1 MANEYSYPLSF
12 DWTTEE
18 MVAVVEFYQA
28 IEEAYEKGITR
39 DKVMTHYKKF
49 KEVVRSIAEE
59 KTSFREFEEA
69 SGYSAY
75 PVVKAAKEGQE
86 RIRLTKKTK

>member
-1 MANEYSYPLSF
+1 MANEYSYPLEF

-18 MVAVVEFYQA
+18 IVAVIEFYQV
-28 IEEAYEKGITR
+28 IEAAYEKGTTR
-39 DKVMTHYKKF
+39 DTVMTHYKRF

-59 KTSFREFEEA
+59 KTSFREFEGV
-69 SGYSAY
+69 SGYAAY

-86 RIRLTKKTK
+86 KIKLMKKN